1 MTKDEIIEELLKLK
15 IIRKRNDSYFIV
27 NNAIPVKAI
36 CKNLPSKYAGLSS
49 TQAMEQFFD
58 DCKIPGFFNT
68 DKLKFDARTQ
78 TKESRKIF
86 MGIIKDSSIDFSI
99 LVSRT
104 RQYYAEKNSA
114 KKPMAKYFTEGL
126 WRNIYKFYKED
137 KKTSGNTFWA

>member
-1 MTKDEIIEELLKLK
+1 MTKDEIIIELLKLK
-15 IIRKRNDSYFIV
+15 VIRKRNDSYFIV
-27 NNAIPVKAI
+27 KNATSIKAV
-36 CKNLPSKYAGLSS
+36 CKNLPSEYSGLSPN
-49 TQAMEQFFD
+49 QAMEQFFD

-68 DKLKFDARTQ
+68 GTLKFDARTQ

-86 MGIIKDSSIDFSI
+86 MLIIKDSSIDFSI

-137 KKTSGNTFWA
+137 KKTSGNIFWA